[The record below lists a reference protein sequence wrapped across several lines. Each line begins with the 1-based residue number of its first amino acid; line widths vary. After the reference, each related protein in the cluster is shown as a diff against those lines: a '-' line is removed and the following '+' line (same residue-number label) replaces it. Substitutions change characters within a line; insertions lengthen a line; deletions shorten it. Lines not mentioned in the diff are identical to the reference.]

1 MHPMPAGFRPLLT
14 AHRIAAALIVVLV
27 LVQAV
32 IAGRSNR
39 LFGSWDIELHGI
51 LGNVVLLAALGEA
64 ALVVLG
70 RWGRAAAVT
79 VGLLVVAVV
88 AQIGLGYTG
97 RDSVGAAAWHI
108 PLGVSVFGL
117 AVWNLA
123 LATRP
128 GMNPEP

>member
-1 MHPMPAGFRPLLT
+1 MNPTAGPRLLLT
-14 AHRIAAALIVVLV
+14 AHRIVAGLIVVLV

-39 LFGSWDIELHGI
+39 LFGSWNIEVHGV

-64 ALVVLG
+64 ALVVFG
-70 RWGRAAAVT
+70 RSGRAAAVT

-108 PLGVSVFGL
+108 PLGVAVFGL

-128 GMNPEP
+128 GVSPAR